1 MTPIEFAHQNTVFA
15 KDQPEYN
22 PLPSHRNEAGDVT
35 TCWELTDQEIENI
48 KKTKQIF
55 LSVKTFGQPLQP
67 LFMTTEVGDVI
78 PLMKCESCEKDTDIE
93 TMTSDDDS
101 NWFCPE
107 CWKELAPGMKADY
120 DELVKKGEIDTEE

>member
-35 TCWELTDQEIENI
+35 TCWQLTEEEIDKI
-48 KKTKQIF
+48 KETKQIF
-55 LSVKTFGQPLQP
+55 LSVKTFNQPLQP
-67 LFMTTEVGDVI
+67 LFMTTDINDVI
-78 PLMKCESCEKDTDIE
+78 CLEECLGCDKKTDME
-93 TMTSDDDS
+93 TMIMDDDS

-120 DELVKKGEIDTEE
+120 DELKAKGEID